1 MTNFVIRLIRV
12 LFEDISLILAVFSRI
27 SLNFK
32 NQNEK
37 AQKREQNLNI
47 LEGKSVLLTKKR
59 RDMKQPNSSAINL
72 FNQASR

>member
-12 LFEDISLILAVFSRI
+12 LFEDISLILTVFSRI

-37 AQKREQNLNI
+37 AQKQEQHLNI
-47 LEGKSVLLTKKR
+47 LEGRSVLLTKKR

>member
-37 AQKREQNLNI
+37 AQKREQDLNI

-59 RDMKQPNSSAINL
+59 RDMKQPNSSTINL

>member
-37 AQKREQNLNI
+37 AQKREQDLNI

>member
-72 FNQASR
+72 FNRASR